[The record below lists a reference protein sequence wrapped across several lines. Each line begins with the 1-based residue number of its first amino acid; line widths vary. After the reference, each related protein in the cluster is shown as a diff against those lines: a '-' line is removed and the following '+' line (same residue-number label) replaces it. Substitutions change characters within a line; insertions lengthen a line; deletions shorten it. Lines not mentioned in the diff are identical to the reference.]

1 MENNVSSR
9 TADIYSN
16 DGIKVSIPLTG
27 KFMPDAIKKYVRK
40 FISQDIE
47 CSVCDE
53 MLETGS
59 AIVEFKRGDINL
71 IMTINHDGTFAEDF
85 IIEYKQIN
93 KRIDRLDKPRV
104 TTSIRLLRYDIT
116 IEEWE
121 TLKKKALRILKRISS
136 KGLEAMYK
144 ASIEQ

>member
-27 KFMPDAIKKYVRK
+27 KSMPDAFKKYVLK
-40 FISQDIE
+40 FISKDIE
-47 CSVCDE
+47 HSVCDE
-53 MLETGS
+53 ILETGS
-59 AIVEFKRGDINL
+59 AAVEFKRGDINL
-71 IMTINHDGTFAEDF
+71 VMTINHDGTFAEYF
-85 IIEYKQIN
+85 ILEYRRIP
-93 KRIDRLDKPRV
+93 KRIDEPCVPAGVR
-104 TTSIRLLRYDIT
+104 IMRYDIT

-121 TLKKKALRILKRISS
+121 TLKKKALRIIKRISS

>member
-1 MENNVSSR
+1 MENNNLNC

-16 DGIKVSIPLTG
+16 EGIKVSIPLTG
-27 KFMPDAIKKYVRK
+27 KSMPDTFKKYVHK

-47 CSVCDE
+47 CSVSDDI
-53 MLETGS
+53 LETGS
-59 AIVEFKRGDINL
+59 AIVEFKRGSINL
-71 IMTINHDGTFAEDF
+71 IMTINHDGTFADDF
-85 IIEYKQIN
+85 ILEYKQIN
-93 KRIDRLDKPRV
+93 KRIDKPYV
-104 TTSIRLLRYDIT
+104 TTSVRLLCFDIT

-121 TLKKKALRILKRISS
+121 ILRKKALRTLKRISS

>member
-9 TADIYSN
+9 TANIYSTG
-16 DGIKVSIPLTG
+16 GIKVSIPLTG
-27 KFMPDAIKKYVRK
+27 KSMPDTFKKYVRK

-47 CSVCDE
+47 CKVCDE

-59 AIVEFKRGDINL
+59 TTVELKRGDINL
-71 IMTINHDGTFAEDF
+71 ILTINHDGTFAEYF
-85 IIEYKQIN
+85 ILEYRRIP
-93 KRIDRLDKPRV
+93 KRIDEPCEPTGVR
-104 TTSIRLLRYDIT
+104 IMRYDIT

-121 TLKKKALRILKRISS
+121 TLKKKALRIIKRISS